1 MMSWVIVA
9 SALASDRGPAKA
21 CARDL
26 GGLAEGPSSVG
37 IRPGELGRA
46 HRVCA
51 RSEMAFAGAAS
62 LLADAPNFYGHLV
75 GVGELEGSWSPTG
88 RTEVFGRI
96 EAVRYDSVL
105 APLPDAYFG
114 PGWFSVGA
122 AQRLSEDPKG
132 ALGVNG
138 KLAVPAHYTNATP
151 IGGDVGLAGLWAP
164 SPRLRAHG
172 QLSAVFQANFGPGP
186 TRPSMGIAPT
196 VGAEWLPGSAFAFAL
211 DVVSSVGLTSAL
223 DHVAVAPSF
232 RFSTGD
238 RFGMELALA
247 APLAGADR
255 TLALADLRLAVRL

>member
-1 MMSWVIVA
+1 MIPWLA
-9 SALASDRGPAKA
+9 LATALASERAPPHA
-21 CARDL
+21 CARTL

-51 RSEMAFAGAAS
+51 RSEMAFAGTAY

-75 GVGELEGSWSPTG
+75 GVGELEGSWAPTG

-114 PGWFSVGA
+114 PGWLSVGA

-138 KLAVPAHYTNATP
+138 KLAIPAHYTNATP
-151 IGGDVGLAGLWAP
+151 IGGDFGLAGLWAP
-164 SPRLRAHG
+164 SPRIRAHG
-172 QLSAVFQANFGPGP
+172 QLSAVFQANLGPGP
-186 TRPSMGIAPT
+186 TRPAVGIAPT
-196 VGAEWLPGSAFAFAL
+196 IGAEWLPGSAFAFAL
-211 DVVSSVGLTSAL
+211 DVVGSVGLTAAL
-223 DHVAVAPSF
+223 DHLALAPSF

-238 RFGMELALA
+238 RLGLELALA
-247 APLAGADR
+247 APLAGHDR
-255 TLALADLRLAVRL
+255 ALALADLRLAVRL